1 MKHSILFAVAA
12 LLSGTLVDGQTP
24 VSMRLRSAR
33 LYQEGGLL
41 TYEAVLPASAEVRTF
56 RLHGL
61 GSVTK
66 GSEVVRVQGSS
77 IRSRNWNYVPR
88 FVPDAELV
96 RLDERLD
103 SVSAAVRQCQRQHEL
118 IQSQH
123 ALLTASAAASAASP
137 ANLDLWN
144 ARVAQLLERQHD
156 ANDRARR
163 LEARSAELTELRAL
177 RAARYPER
185 ESVLELERMPSAKE
199 TRLEVTVL
207 DHSVRWLPSHAVYV
221 DESGSALV
229 RLDATLEQQTG
240 WDWNAIPVTLVTG
253 TAGAVQGK
261 PVLTPWVLGAPMVVM
276 DNLDLSEVVMKK
288 ARAES
293 IRDDDGYS
301 MAQDYEDQGVS
312 MEFPLAEAFSLRSGG
327 EGRVVLRSK
336 TLQARLTFYAAP
348 RIQESVFALAEFPD
362 WAQAEALPVPY
373 TLYYKD
379 QLVSE
384 GILPDSRSLDTLVQ
398 SLGEDLRVKVTFDAT
413 VASERKGTARLE
425 RHSNQIKLVNPR
437 SEPITLVVEDRSP
450 VSRTS
455 ELEVVD
461 GEWGGAQRNPETGI
475 LRWSL
480 TLGPKEARELK
491 YRFTIKRTRR

>member
-41 TYEAVLPASAEVRTF
+41 TYEAVLPASAEVRMF

-66 GSEVVRVQGSS
+66 GSEVVRVQGAS

-103 SVSAAVRQCQRQHEL
+103 SVSAAVRQCQRQREL
-118 IQSQH
+118 IQSQL

-207 DHSVRWLPSHAVYV
+207 DHSVRWSPSHAVYV

-261 PVLTPWVLGAPMVVM
+261 PVLTPWLLGAPMVVM
-276 DNLDLSEVVMKK
+276 DNLELSEVVKTRAK
-288 ARAES
+288 AES
-293 IRDDDGYS
+293 IRNEDGYS

-312 MEFPLAEAFSLRSGG
+312 MEFPLTEAFSLRSGT

-336 TLQARLTFYAAP
+336 TLQALLTFYTAP

-384 GILPDSRSLDTLVQ
+384 GFLPDSRSLDTLVQ

-450 VSRTS
+450 VSRAS

>member
-1 MKHSILFAVAA
+1 MKHSILFVLAT
-12 LLSGTLVDGQTP
+12 LLSVPPVDGQTP
-24 VSMRLRSAR
+24 ISMRLRSAR
-33 LYQEGGLL
+33 FYQEGGLL
-41 TYEAVLPASAEVRTF
+41 TYEAVLPPSAEVRTF

-66 GSEVVRVQGSS
+66 GSEVIRVQGTS
-77 IRSRNWNYVPR
+77 IRSRNWNNVPR

-96 RLDERLD
+96 RLDGRLD
-103 SVSAAVRQCQRQHEL
+103 SVSAAVRQCQRQREL

-144 ARVAQLLERQHD
+144 ARVAQLLERQHE
-156 ANDRARR
+156 AIDRARR

-207 DHSVRWLPSHAVYV
+207 DQSVRWLPSHAVYV
-221 DESGSALV
+221 DESGSAMV

-253 TAGAVQGK
+253 TAGTVQGK

-276 DNLDLSEVVMKK
+276 NNLELSEVVMSRAK
-288 ARAES
+288 AES
-293 IRDDDGYS
+293 IHNDDEYS
-301 MAQDYEDQGVS
+301 MAQDYEDQGVF
-312 MEFPLAEAFSLRSGG
+312 MEFPLAEAFSLGSGA
-327 EGRVVLRSK
+327 EGSVVLRSK
-336 TLQARLTFYAAP
+336 TVQARLTFYTAP

-384 GILPDSRSLDTLVQ
+384 GILPNSRSLDTLVQ

-413 VASERKGTARLE
+413 VTSERKGTARLE

-450 VSRTS
+450 VSRAS
-455 ELEVVD
+455 ELEVVN

-480 TLGPKEARELK
+480 TLGPKEARELS
-491 YRFTIKRTRR
+491 YRFTIKRSRR